1 MSVFSGFTPPGTA
14 PPRRRP
20 RRSEIGGGSAA
31 QLAPARCAKG
41 AVGLPGRARC
51 SGWTLLYVR
60 VRQDCG
66 LTSFDRP
73 RSERPPPAVQL
84 LAAELR
90 RGLVAAAAARCAS
103 EPRARRGARRRHRRS
118 VLRVATCTGLVHE
131 CCCTADAGQ
140 LDAGQLARHGR
151 AHGHTAEQ
159 AARGSCKLAERRG
172 ACRSSPSPLRLR
184 AAAVAGLLR
193 ATEATVRRGLILSN
207 CPLAGPSRTPSRSAP
222 CREVARPHILAVGRW
237 PFGAVEPALQESARP
252 ALPRPPEALPCSPRM
267 PHAPRGTP
275 HRSGAAIPTGD

>member
-1 MSVFSGFTPPGTA
+1 MSSHS
-14 PPRRRP
+14 RP
-20 RRSEIGGGSAA
+20 CRSKKSVCGGSAA

-131 CCCTADAGQ
+131 CCCTADA
-140 LDAGQLARHGR
+140 AAARRRRRGPARSARARARPYGR
-151 AHGHTAEQ
+151 AGRARLVQ
-159 AARGSCKLAERRG
+159 AGRAPRRLSIV
-172 ACRSSPSPLRLR
+172 AV
-184 AAAVAGLLR
+184 AAASTGGCGGW

-252 ALPRPPEALPCSPRM
+252 ALPRPPEALPCSPRL
-267 PHAPRGTP
+267 PHAPPG
-275 HRSGAAIPTGD
+275 HAAPLGSA

>member
-1 MSVFSGFTPPGTA
+1 M
-14 PPRRRP
+14 
-20 RRSEIGGGSAA
+20 
-31 QLAPARCAKG
+31 
-41 AVGLPGRARC
+41 
-51 SGWTLLYVR
+51 
-60 VRQDCG
+60 
-66 LTSFDRP
+66 
-73 RSERPPPAVQL
+73 QL

-159 AARGSCKLAERRG
+159 GARGSCKLAERRG

-184 AAAVAGLLR
+184 AAAVAGLPR

-237 PFGAVEPALQESARP
+237 PFGAVEPALQDSTRP
-252 ALPRPPEALPCSPRM
+252 ALPRPSEALPCSPRM
-267 PHAPRGTP
+267 PHDPRGTP
-275 HRSGAAIPTGD
+275 RRSGARHCAGRSGEIQGLMMALWAGKRQPSHSGENPMWSHMIFLSRLVHYIP